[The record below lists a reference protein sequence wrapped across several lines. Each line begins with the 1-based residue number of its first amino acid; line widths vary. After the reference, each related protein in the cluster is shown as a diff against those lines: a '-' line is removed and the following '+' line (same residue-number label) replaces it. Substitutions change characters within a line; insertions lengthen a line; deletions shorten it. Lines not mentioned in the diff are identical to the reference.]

1 MEKFLSLS
9 YYFNPYPDP
18 AYQWTK
24 LTFFVGV
31 LLILGGLALAFYR
44 RRMKEKEVL
53 KKMLRPYPGLLQT
66 YGVLTLFLLV
76 TREAG
81 IPYLSMRMW
90 WFILLGF
97 FLFSL
102 LKFAIGFPMNYKKN
116 QQNRQQNQA
125 KNQYLPK
132 RKR

>member
-1 MEKFLSLS
+1 MQKFLSLS

-24 LTFFVGV
+24 LTLAVGFLFV
-31 LLILGGLALAFYR
+31 LGGLALAYYR
-44 RRMKEKEVL
+44 KRMKGNEVL
-53 KKMLRPYPGLLQT
+53 RKMLKPYPGLLQT
-66 YGVLTLFLLV
+66 YGVLVIFLLI

-97 FLFSL
+97 FLYSL
-102 LKFAIGFPMNYKKN
+102 LKFAIGFPLNYRKMHENKV
-116 QQNRQQNQA
+116 QMHA

>member
-1 MEKFLSLS
+1 MQKFLSLS

-24 LTFFVGV
+24 LTFLVGV
-31 LLILGGLALAFYR
+31 LLIAGGLSVAYYR
-44 RRMKEKEVL
+44 RKMKGNEVL

-66 YGVLTLFLLV
+66 YGVLVLFLLV

-90 WFILLGF
+90 WFILLVF
-97 FLFSL
+97 FIYSL
-102 LKFAIGFPMNYKKN
+102 VRFAVRFPANYRR
-116 QQNRQQNQA
+116 NRENRDQTQA